1 MLVLPAREEGRSVD
15 ARAAAEEGDER
26 DARRGGGRDRH
37 ALVDEVALEPTRQVR
52 ERGPRGGQRVVCAAE
67 RTLRRLLAPTKMNL
81 ASLGNVVPHV
91 HWHVIPR
98 FEDDPHF
105 PQPIWG
111 PRQRENRRVA
121 LPATFVDDVRVT
133 LAKELDR

>member
-1 MLVLPAREEGRSVD
+1 MDCVFCSTPGGEVVHTDEDGRVVWPRDVDHPGLLRVVANAHVREWTDLEPRV
-15 ARAAAEEGDER
+15 
-26 DARRGGGRDRH
+26 RDRMF
-37 ALVDEVALEPTRQVR
+37 A
-52 ERGPRGGQRVVCAAE
+52 VVCAAE